1 LKVAHIRKRKIL
13 TGWQK
18 QTRLSLI
25 SAFNL
30 YSEQLK
36 IMDNN
41 LKYTRNIGIMAHID
55 AGKTTTTERILF
67 YTGRTHRMGEVH
79 DGNAQMDWM
88 VQEQE
93 RGITITSAAT
103 TTYWKYNGQ
112 DYKINIIDTPGHVDF
127 TVEVERSLRVL
138 DGAVAVFCAVGG
150 VEPQSE
156 TVWRQAD
163 KYVVPR
169 IAFVNKMDRAGADFF
184 TVVHQIEEKLGSNPV
199 PVQIPIGAEENFQ
212 GMVDLVQMK
221 AIIYSDDEALGTKF
235 EITDIPREYLEEAE
249 EWRGKLV
256 EAVAEVDDTLLQRYI
271 DDHES
276 ITPEEILTALRK
288 VTISGHAVP
297 VICGAS
303 FKNKGIQNL
312 LDAVIAFLPS
322 PVDKGSITGTDPR
335 TDEQIIREPDNDAPL
350 AALAFKIATDPFV
363 GRLVF
368 LRIYSGT
375 LHAGDTV
382 LNVRTSKR
390 ERINRLFQMHANKQL
405 PKESIS
411 AGDICAGVGFKDMKT
426 GDTLCAIHKPILLE
440 SMDFPEPVIGVAI
453 EPKTQA
459 DVDKLSMALHKLSEE
474 DPTFQVKTDPDS
486 GQTII
491 NGMGELHLEILVDRL
506 RREFNVECNQ
516 GPPQVAYK
524 EAITTSAEFREV
536 FKKQTGGRGKFA
548 DLTVE
553 LSPAD
558 DGIRGLQFIN
568 EIRGGNIPKEYIP
581 SVEKGFREAM
591 SNGPLAG
598 FPLDNLKVV
607 LKDGSYHP
615 VDSDALSFEIAA
627 KQAFRRHAGKCN
639 PVILEPIMS
648 TEVVTPEE
656 YVGDVI
662 SDFNRR
668 RGRVEGMESKAGAR
682 VVRAKVPLAEK
693 FGYVTV
699 LRTITSGRATSTMEF
714 SHYEEVPAEIANRIV
729 EITKGKIL

>member
-1 LKVAHIRKRKIL
+1 
-13 TGWQK
+13 
-18 QTRLSLI
+18 
-25 SAFNL
+25 
-30 YSEQLK
+30 
-36 IMDNN
+36 MDSN

-79 DGNAQMDWM
+79 EGNAQMDWM
-88 VQEQE
+88 IQEQE

-103 TTYWKYNGQ
+103 TTFWKYLGQ

-138 DGAVAVFCAVGG
+138 DGAVAVFDAVGG

-156 TVWRQAD
+156 TVWRQAN
-163 KYVVPR
+163 KYNVPR
-169 IAFVNKMDRAGADFF
+169 LAFVNKMDRAGADFF
-184 TVVHQIEEKLGSNPV
+184 SVVDQIREKLGANPV
-199 PVQIPIGAEENFQ
+199 PIHLPIGNDDSFK
-212 GMVDLVQMK
+212 GLVDLISMK
-221 AIIYSDDEALGTKF
+221 AIVWESDITGATYDVS
-235 EITDIPREYLEEAE
+235 EIPDDLLEEAD
-249 EWRGKLV
+249 EWRANLI
-256 EAVAEVDDTLLQRYI
+256 ESVADVDDTLLARFLE
-271 DDHES
+271 DHNA
-276 ITPEEILTALRK
+276 ITAEEILTALRK
-288 VTISGHAVP
+288 ATVQGLAVP
-297 VICGAS
+297 VTCGSA
-303 FKNKGIQNL
+303 FKNKGIQSL
-312 LDAVIAFLPS
+312 LDAIVAFLPS
-322 PVDKGSITGTDPR
+322 PVDIGAVTGIDPR
-335 TDEQIIREPDNDAPL
+335 NDNKVKREPDDDEPF

-368 LRIYSGT
+368 LRIYSGI
-375 LHAGDTV
+375 LHSGDTV
-382 LNVRTSKR
+382 LNTRTSKR
-390 ERINRLFQMHANKQL
+390 ERINRLFQMHANKQN
-405 PKESIS
+405 PKESVS
-411 AGDICAGVGFKDMKT
+411 AGDICAGVGFKDLKT
-426 GDTLCAIHKPILLE
+426 GDTLCAINKPILLE

-459 DVDKLSMALHKLSEE
+459 DFDKLSMALGKLAEE
-474 DPTFQVKTDPDS
+474 DPTFQVRTDPDS

-506 RREFNVECNQ
+506 KREFKVECNQ
-516 GPPQVAYK
+516 GVPQVAYK
-524 EAITTSAEFREV
+524 EALTTSAEFREV

-548 DLTVE
+548 DITVA
-553 LSPAD
+553 LMPAD
-558 DGIRGLQFIN
+558 DDIRGLEFVN
-568 EIRGGNIPKEYIP
+568 EVKGGNIPKEFIP

-591 SNGPLAG
+591 LNGPLAG
-598 FPLDNLKVV
+598 FPLESLKVV

-627 KQAFRRHAGKCN
+627 KQAFRKFAGKCN

-662 SDFNRR
+662 GDFNRR
-668 RGRVEGMESKAGAR
+668 RGKVEGMESKAGSR
-682 VVRAKVPLAEK
+682 VVKAKVPLAEK

>member
-1 LKVAHIRKRKIL
+1 
-13 TGWQK
+13 
-18 QTRLSLI
+18 
-25 SAFNL
+25 
-30 YSEQLK
+30 
-36 IMDNN
+36 MDKN

-88 VQEQE
+88 IQEQE

-103 TTYWKYNGQ
+103 TTYWKYN
-112 DYKINIIDTPGHVDF
+112 DEDFKINIIDTPGHVDF

-138 DGAVAVFCAVGG
+138 DGAVAIFCAVGG

-156 TVWRQAD
+156 TVWRQAN
-163 KYVVPR
+163 KYGVPR
-169 IAFVNKMDRAGADFF
+169 IAFINKMDRAGADFF
-184 TVVHQIEEKLGSNPV
+184 SVVHQIKEKLDSHPV
-199 PVQIPIGAEENFQ
+199 PIQIPIGYEENFR
-212 GMVDLVQMK
+212 GVIDLVHMK
-221 AIIYSDDEALGTKF
+221 AIVYKDDETLGAHY
-235 EITDIPREYLEEAE
+235 EIEKIPAELLGEAE
-249 EWRGKLV
+249 EWKGKLV
-256 EAVAEVDDTLLQRYI
+256 EAVAEVDDTLLARYVE
-271 DDHES
+271 DHES
-276 ITPEEILTALRK
+276 ITAEELLTALRK
-288 VTISGHAVP
+288 STVSGHAVP
-297 VICGAS
+297 VLCGAA
-303 FKNKGIQNL
+303 FKNKGIQSL
-312 LDAVIAFLPS
+312 LDSVVAYLPS
-322 PVDKGSITGTDPR
+322 PIDKGAITGTDPR
-335 TDEQIIREPDNDAPL
+335 NNNELTREPDDEAPF

-363 GRLVF
+363 GRLVY
-368 LRIYSGT
+368 LRVYSGI
-375 LHAGDTV
+375 LHSGDTV
-382 LNVRTSKR
+382 LNVRTGKR
-390 ERINRLFQMHANKQL
+390 ERINRLYQMHANKQL
-405 PKESIS
+405 PKENIS
-411 AGDICAGVGFKDMKT
+411 AGDICGGVGFKDLKT

-459 DVDKLSMALHKLSEE
+459 DVDKLSLALHKLSEE
-474 DPTFQVKTDPDS
+474 DPTFQVKIDPDS
-486 GQTII
+486 GQTVIH
-491 NGMGELHLEILVDRL
+491 GMGELHLEILIDRL
-506 RREFNVECNQ
+506 KREFNVECNQ

-524 EAITTSAEFREV
+524 EAITSTAEFREV

-548 DLTVE
+548 DITVE

-568 EIRGGNIPKEYIP
+568 EIKGGNVPKEFIP

-598 FPLDNLKVV
+598 FPLDNLKVI

-615 VDSDALSFEIAA
+615 VDSDSLSFEIAA
-627 KQAFRRHAGKCN
+627 KQAFRRFAGKCN

-668 RGRVEGMESKAGAR
+668 RGKVEGMESKAGSR

-699 LRTITSGRATSTMEF
+699 LRTLTSGRATSTMEF

>member
-1 LKVAHIRKRKIL
+1 
-13 TGWQK
+13 
-18 QTRLSLI
+18 
-25 SAFNL
+25 
-30 YSEQLK
+30 
-36 IMDNN
+36 MDKN

-103 TTYWKYNGQ
+103 TTYWKYRGD

-150 VEPQSE
+150 VEPQTE
-156 TVWRQAD
+156 TVWRQAN

-169 IAFVNKMDRAGADFF
+169 IAFINKMDRAGADFYS
-184 TVVHQIEEKLGSNPV
+184 VVQQIREKLDANPI
-199 PVQIPIGAEENFQ
+199 PVQIPIGAEENFT
-212 GMVDLVQMK
+212 GVIDLVEMK
-221 AIIYSDDEALGTKF
+221 AIIYYTDEANATTFKTE
-235 EITDIPREYLEEAE
+235 EIPSNMREEAE
-249 EWRGKLV
+249 EWRGKLIEV
-256 EAVAEVDDTLLQRYI
+256 VAGVDDTLLARYI
-271 DDHES
+271 EDHES
-276 ITPEEILTALRK
+276 ITGEEILVALRK
-288 VTISGHAVP
+288 STIDGLAVP
-297 VICGAS
+297 VICGAA
-303 FKNKGIQNL
+303 FKNKGVQSL
-312 LDAVIAFLPS
+312 LDSVVAFLPS
-322 PVDKGSITGTDPR
+322 PVDKGTVIGIDPR
-335 TDEQIIREPDNDAPL
+335 NDEEIIREPDDEAPL

-363 GRLVF
+363 GRLAF
-368 LRIYSGT
+368 LRIYSGI
-375 LHAGDTV
+375 LKAGDTV
-382 LNVRTSKR
+382 LNVRTGKR
-390 ERINRLFQMHANKQL
+390 ERINRLFQMHANKQN

-411 AGDICAGVGFKDMKT
+411 AGDICAGVGFKDIKT
-426 GDTLCAIHKPILLE
+426 GDTLCAINKPILLE

-459 DVDKLSMALHKLSEE
+459 DVDKLSIALNKLAEE
-474 DPTFQVKTDPDS
+474 DPTFQVRTDPDS

-491 NGMGELHLEILVDRL
+491 HGMGELHLEILIDRL
-506 RREFNVECNQ
+506 KREFKVECNQ
-516 GPPQVAYK
+516 GAPQVAYK

-548 DLTVE
+548 DMTFDLAPTDVNV
-553 LSPAD
+553 
-558 DGIRGLQFIN
+558 RGLQFVN
-568 EIRGGNIPKEYIP
+568 EVKGGHIPKEYIP
-581 SVEKGFREAM
+581 SIEKGFREAM
-591 SNGPLAG
+591 VNGPLAG
-598 FPLDNLKVV
+598 FPLDSLKVV

-627 KQAFRRHAGKCN
+627 KQAFRKFAGKCN

-662 SDFNRR
+662 GDFNRR

-682 VVRAKVPLAEK
+682 VVKAKVPLAEK

-699 LRTITSGRATSTMEF
+699 LRTLTSGRATSTMEF
-714 SHYEEVPAEIANRIV
+714 SHYEKVPADISNRIV

>member
-1 LKVAHIRKRKIL
+1 
-13 TGWQK
+13 
-18 QTRLSLI
+18 
-25 SAFNL
+25 
-30 YSEQLK
+30 
-36 IMDNN
+36 MDKN

-103 TTYWKYNGQ
+103 TTYWKHK
-112 DYKINIIDTPGHVDF
+112 DEEYKINIIDTPGHVDF

-156 TVWRQAD
+156 TVWRQAN
-163 KYVVPR
+163 KYGVPR
-169 IAFVNKMDRAGADFF
+169 IAFINKMDRAGADFF
-184 TVVHQIEEKLGSNPV
+184 SVVEQIKEKLEAHPV
-199 PVQIPIGAEENFQ
+199 PVEIPIGDEENFR
-212 GMVDLVQMK
+212 GVVDLVNMK
-221 AIIYSDDEALGTKF
+221 ALVYTDDETLGAKF
-235 EITDIPREYLEEAE
+235 EITAIPSDILGEAE
-249 EWRGKLV
+249 EWRGKLI
-256 EAVAEVDDTLLQRYI
+256 ESVAEVDDTLLERYVN
-271 DDHES
+271 DHES
-276 ITPEEILTALRK
+276 ITAEEILTALRK
-288 VTISGHAVP
+288 STVSGNAVP
-297 VICGAS
+297 VLCGAA
-303 FKNKGIQNL
+303 FKNKGIQSL
-312 LDAVIAFLPS
+312 LDAVIEFLPS
-322 PVDKGSITGTDPR
+322 PVDKGAVTGIDPR
-335 TDEQIIREPDNDAPL
+335 NDEEITREPDDEAPF

-368 LRIYSGT
+368 LRIYSGI
-375 LHAGDTV
+375 LKSGDTV
-382 LNVRTSKR
+382 LNVRTGKR
-390 ERINRLFQMHANKQL
+390 ERINRLFQMHANKQT

-411 AGDICAGVGFKDMKT
+411 AGDICAGVGFKDLKT
-426 GDTLCAIHKPILLE
+426 GDTICAIHKPIMLE

-459 DVDKLSMALHKLSEE
+459 DVDKLSMALHKLAEE

-491 NGMGELHLEILVDRL
+491 NGMGELHLEILIDRL
-506 RREFNVECNQ
+506 KREFHVECNQ

-524 EAITTSAEFREV
+524 EAITSTAEFREV

-548 DLTVE
+548 DITVE

-598 FPLDNLKVV
+598 FPLENLKVT

-627 KQAFRRHAGKCN
+627 KQAFRRFAGKCN
-639 PVILEPIMS
+639 PVILEPIMT

-668 RGRVEGMESKAGAR
+668 RGKVEGMESKAGSR

>member
-1 LKVAHIRKRKIL
+1 
-13 TGWQK
+13 
-18 QTRLSLI
+18 
-25 SAFNL
+25 
-30 YSEQLK
+30 
-36 IMDNN
+36 MDKD

-55 AGKTTTTERILF
+55 AGKTTTTERILY
-67 YTGRTHRMGEVH
+67 YTGRTHRLGEVH

-103 TTYWKYNGQ
+103 TTYWKYNNEN
-112 DYKINIIDTPGHVDF
+112 YKINIIDTPGHVDF

-163 KYVVPR
+163 KYGVPR
-169 IAFVNKMDRAGADFF
+169 LAFVNKMDRAGADFF
-184 TVVHQIEEKLGSNPV
+184 GVVYQIRGKLNAHPV
-199 PVQIPIGAEENFQ
+199 PVQIPIGAEENI
-212 GMVDLVQMK
+212 GGIVDLVNMK
-221 AIIYSDDEALGTKF
+221 ARIYNDDESLGTLF
-235 EITDIPREYLEEAE
+235 QIEDIPEDYVEEAE
-249 EWRGKLV
+249 EWRGKLI
-256 EAVAEVDDTLLQRYI
+256 EALAEVDETLLDRYVE
-271 DDHES
+271 DHES
-276 ITPEEILTALRK
+276 ITPDEILTALRK
-288 VTISGHAVP
+288 ATIAGTAVP
-297 VICGAS
+297 VLCGAA
-303 FKNKGIQNL
+303 FKNKGIQSL
-312 LDAVIAFLPS
+312 LDAITAFLPS
-322 PVDKGSITGTDPR
+322 PVEIGSVSGVDPR
-335 TDEQIIREPDNDAPL
+335 DNTEIKRAPDDKEPFS
-350 AALAFKIATDPFV
+350 ALAFKIATDPFV

-368 LRIYSGT
+368 LRIYSGI
-375 LHAGDTV
+375 LKAGDTI
-382 LNVRTSKR
+382 LNARTGKR
-390 ERINRLFQMHANKQL
+390 ERINRLFRMHANKQTSV
-405 PKESIS
+405 ESVS
-411 AGDICAGVGFKDMKT
+411 AGDICAGVGFKDLKT
-426 GDTLCAIHKPILLE
+426 GDTICAIHKPILLE
-440 SMDFPEPVIGVAI
+440 SMDFPEPVLGIAI

-459 DVDKLSMALHKLSEE
+459 DVDKLSLALSKLAEE
-474 DPTFQVKTDPDS
+474 DPTFQVRIDPDS

-491 NGMGELHLEILVDRL
+491 NGMGELHLEILIDRL

-548 DLTVE
+548 DITVE
-553 LSPAD
+553 LMPAD
-558 DGIRGLQFIN
+558 DGIRGLQFTN

-598 FPLDNLKVV
+598 FPMESLKVI
-607 LKDGSYHP
+607 LKDGSFHP

-627 KQAFRRHAGKCN
+627 KQAFRRFAGKCN

-668 RGRVEGMESKAGAR
+668 RGRVEGMESKAGSR